1 MEKKSISKSIRL
13 TPTVYNYICS
23 YPGNGFNEQFEN
35 IILEAKEFEEDRK
48 KKIAWYDECIERKI
62 QEYYKLR
69 DEIEKLNNFLLVAV
83 RANTMI
89 KELDALTDE
98 IVSHK

>member
-23 YPGNGFNEQFEN
+23 YPCNGFNEQFEN

-48 KKIAWYDECIERKI
+48 KE
-62 QEYYKLR
+62 
-69 DEIEKLNNFLLVAV
+69 NGLV
-83 RANTMI
+83 
-89 KELDALTDE
+89 
-98 IVSHK
+98 

>member
-13 TPTVYNYICS
+13 TPAVFNYICS

-35 IILEAKEFEEDRK
+35 IILDAKEFEADRK
-48 KKIAWYDECIERKI
+48 KKIAWYDECIEQKI

>member
-35 IILEAKEFEEDRK
+35 IILEAKEFEDDRK
-48 KKIAWYDECIERKI
+48 RKIAMYDDLIEGKR
-62 QEYYKLR
+62 QEYYNLR
-69 DEIEKLNNFLLVAV
+69 DKIDKLDKFLLVAV
-83 RANTMI
+83 KAHTMI
-89 KELDALTDE
+89 RELDAYVDN